1 LFMADR
7 STGRPTGQVVEDE
20 ETSVD
25 VALVAVREA
34 MVMEVLVAAVVAV
47 RTEDA
52 TREEATTILM
62 ALVTVREAVVMEV
75 LVAVRMED
83 ATREE
88 ATTIL
93 VAATVSVMNDLDV
106 KSVSRQDIQQIV
118 VGIGLKKTL
127 LLTQSLPDRPQ
138 RHMEWTPIGM
148 LIQVPLTILQV
159 N

>member
-1 LFMADR
+1 MADR
-7 STGRPTGQVVEDE
+7 STGRPTRQVVEDE

-25 VALVAVREA
+25 VALVTVKEAV
-34 MVMEVLVAAVVAV
+34 VVEVLFAAVVAV

-52 TREEATTILM
+52 TREEATTIL
-62 ALVTVREAVVMEV
+62 
-75 LVAVRMED
+75 
-83 ATREE
+83 
-88 ATTIL
+88 
-93 VAATVSVMNDLDV
+93 VAATVAVMNDLNV
-106 KSVSRQDIQQIV
+106 RSVSRQDIQQIV

-127 LLTQSLPDRPQ
+127 FLTQSLPDQPQ